1 MKVRI
6 LFSKQKNI
14 DYFNSDDVEL
24 DMEEYLVGVVA
35 TEIGNAPV
43 AACEAQAVAARTY
56 AMSKIKSKGY
66 ITDNSSVD
74 QAFRA
79 ERLQGY
85 PNAREGVNNTAG
97 RYLTYNGKLISA
109 VYSENNGGTTVSA
122 KERWGNEVA
131 YLISRPDLYDAPP
144 KRGHGVGLS
153 QVGAKARAAAGQ
165 GYEDILAFYY
175 PGCKMEVEKE
185 MTEKE
190 QTIYDWV
197 NSHVSDGYCWGAT
210 GKTLTQAYLDQ
221 LIKQYPDHVSQAQNG
236 KWLGKTVWDCASL
249 VRGAM
254 KTVGISMV
262 SGATSQVKKT
272 KWQVFGTIDNLP
284 KDKIC
289 CLYRWNGS
297 SYQHTGIY
305 CGDSYVVDARGSKS
319 GVIKSTLTSYPWTHF
334 GIPEGLYDEQK
345 PSEVYKVLY
354 QAKVYAESGSTV
366 RMRATASSSAR
377 VIKEIP
383 VGEIVDVIEEG
394 ENWDKIGYEGSVGY
408 MMSKFLKKE
417 GAAEEGVYYVR
428 IRCGSESEAKKLVE
442 LLNKA
447 TVG

>member
-1 MKVRI
+1 M
-6 LFSKQKNI
+6 
-14 DYFNSDDVEL
+14 
-24 DMEEYLVGVVA
+24 
-35 TEIGNAPV
+35 
-43 AACEAQAVAARTY
+43 
-56 AMSKIKSKGY
+56 
-66 ITDNSSVD
+66 
-74 QAFRA
+74 
-79 ERLQGY
+79 LQ
-85 PNAREGVNNTAG
+85 
-97 RYLTYNGKLISA
+97 
-109 VYSENNGGTTVSA
+109 
-122 KERWGNEVA
+122 
-131 YLISRPDLYDAPP
+131 
-144 KRGHGVGLS
+144 
-153 QVGAKARAAAGQ
+153 
-165 GYEDILAFYY
+165 
-175 PGCKMEVEKE
+175 
-185 MTEKE
+185 KE
-190 QTIYDWV
+190 QTIYDWTTQ
-197 NSHVSDGYCWGAT
+197 HIGDGYCWSAT
-210 GKTLTQAYLDQ
+210 GKVLTQAYLDQ
-221 LIKQYPDHVSQAQNG
+221 LIKQSPDHVSQSQNG
-236 KWLGKTVWDCASL
+236 RWLGKTVWDCASL

-272 KWQVFGTIDNLP
+272 NWQVFDTIDKLP
-284 KDKIC
+284 RDKIC

-305 CGDSYVVDARGSKS
+305 RGDGTVVDARGSKS
-319 GVIKSTLTSYPWTHF
+319 GVIKSDLSSYPWTHF
-334 GIPEGLYDEQK
+334 GIPVGLYEESK

-383 VGEIVDVIEEG
+383 IGEIVDVIEEG

-417 GAAEEGVYYVR
+417 GDVEEGTYYVR

>member
-85 PNAREGVNNTAG
+85 SNAREGVNNTAG

-165 GYEDILAFYY
+165 DYKTILDFYY
-175 PGCKMEVEKE
+175 PGCKLEVEKV
-185 MTEKE
+185 MTQKE
-190 QTIYDWV
+190 QTIYDWTTQHIGD
-197 NSHVSDGYCWGAT
+197 SYCWGAT
-210 GKTLTQAYLDQ
+210 GQKLTQTVLDT
-221 LIKQYPDHVSQAQNG
+221 LIQKYPDHVSQAQNG
-236 KWLGKTVWDCASL
+236 RALGKIVWDCASF

-272 KWQVFGTIDNLP
+272 NWQVFDTIDKLP
-284 KDKIC
+284 HDKIC

-305 CGDSYVVDARGSKS
+305 RGDGTVVDARGSKS
-319 GVIKSTLTSYPWTHF
+319 GVIKSDLSSYPWTHF
-334 GIPEGLYDEQK
+334 GIPVGLYEENK

-383 VGEIVDVIEEG
+383 IGEIVDVIEEG

-417 GAAEEGVYYVR
+417 GAVEEGVYYVR

>member
-6 LFSKQKNI
+6 LFSKQSNI

-35 TEIGNAPV
+35 AEIGNAPI
-43 AACEAQAVAARTY
+43 AACAAQAVAARTY

-66 ITDNSSVD
+66 VTDNSAVD
-74 QAFRA
+74 QSFRA

-97 RYLTYNGKLISA
+97 SYLTYNGKLISA
-109 VYSENNGGTTVSA
+109 VYSENNGGITVSA

-131 YLISRPDLYDAPP
+131 YLISRPDPYDAPP

-197 NSHVSDGYCWGAT
+197 NERIGDGYCWGAT

-221 LIKQYPDHVSQAQNG
+221 LIKQYPGHVSQSQNS
-236 KWLGKTVWDCASL
+236 KYLGKTVWDCASF

-305 CGDSYVVDARGSKS
+305 CGDGYVVDARGSKS
-319 GVIKSTLTSYPWTHF
+319 GVIKSTLASYPWTHF
-334 GIPEGLYDEQK
+334 GIPEGLYEEQK

-366 RMRATASSSAR
+366 RMRSEPSASAK
-377 VIKEIP
+377 VLKQIP
-383 VGEIVDVIEEG
+383 IGTMIDIIEEG
-394 ENWDKIGYEGSVGY
+394 EEWCKIGCDRTVGY
-408 MMSKFLKKE
+408 MMTKFIKKE
-417 GAAEEGVYYVR
+417 QISQEDIYYVR
-428 IRCGSESEAKKLVE
+428 IKCASENEAKRLVE
-442 LLNKA
+442 LLTKA
-447 TVG
+447 TAG